1 MRLERTWLI
10 GEIGGEKKS
19 VMMKYVRSRD
29 VMLLVIVG
37 ISGLP

>member
-10 GEIGGEKKS
+10 GEIGGKKS
-19 VMMKYVRSRD
+19 VMMKYIRSRD
-29 VMLLVIVG
+29 VMLLVMVG